1 MVARICLPLV
11 SLCTALRSGWRPSP
25 HALSLRMKRSRPRT
39 LQQRYDMYGLEH
51 DDKMQT
57 CISWSTSRAVPMS
70 CTELE
75 MRCDAENDIQMQ
87 VGAAADDVRVS
98 APPSRARW
106 RPPLCAVP
114 RRLRVVLARRS
125 AARPRAFR
133 QPAVHR
139 RVRLQRAHDA
149 DRRLAA
155 AHRRL
160 VRLVWRRP
168 VGGARRGVARATV
181 PLLGLRQ
188 PRPVTRVPR
197 LAGGEPQPEQYA
209 RVLGRTP

>member
-1 MVARICLPLV
+1 MCIPVCCRAPCTTRRVLPPHRPTSSAALLRAARRLASRGRTCNAPAADRRQFTCRRRDVLL
-11 SLCTALRSGWRPSP
+11 WRPRRRAMTIP
-25 HALSLRMKRSRPRT
+25 WRT
-39 LQQRYDMYGLEH
+39 A
-51 DDKMQT
+51 KMA
-57 CISWSTSRAVPMS
+57 RH
-70 CTELE
+70 
-75 MRCDAENDIQMQ
+75 
-87 VGAAADDVRVS
+87 VRVS

-133 QPAVHR
+133 QHAVHR
-139 RVRLQRAHDA
+139 RVRLQRAHGA
-149 DRRLAA
+149 HRRLAA
-155 AHRRL
+155 AQRRL

-181 PLLGLRQ
+181 PLFGLRQ

-197 LAGGEPQPEQYA
+197 LCRWRTSAGAVCSGSRAYA
-209 RVLGRTP
+209 VRSRRSARSCQ